1 MVLNMERTDCLVDE
15 YYTPVE
21 LAVKFNVS
29 IKSIR
34 TWTQLRKIPGQV
46 KIGRIWRYKKAA
58 VEKNLILH
66 NSLFIR

>member
-1 MVLNMERTDCLVDE
+1 MVGETNVENE

-46 KIGRIWRYKKAA
+46 KIGRIWRY
-58 VEKNLILH
+58 
-66 NSLFIR
+66 